1 MEFLSLQEP
10 VEQPAI
16 KLSRAEAV
24 FVSIGLHLLLLL
36 LCLLGP
42 QIATRLLPESIIVFL
57 APRPPL
63 QRPEDA
69 ALRLTQPD
77 KAAERKSPKIP
88 VKFAYVRT
96 PDDNLV
102 DRNPGARLLSD
113 KSRRARQEVA
123 TPPSVKEF
131 SIDPHSRGDTIE
143 RIRPD
148 PRLRAGRDTLEPPS
162 PRQKRSS
169 DARAAEVQRPPA
181 EPARENVESPR
192 PADQRQ
198 GGEAG
203 SSANPGSENAAPAAA
218 SGIVPPAGRPPGVDG
233 GPAGAARGTG
243 QTDAI
248 SPAARESLQR
258 ALSGAGEESKKLFDN
273 PGYIMPSLATGT
285 MSFDTQDFPW
295 GDYARRVKII
305 IENHWVDRLPL
316 AFREGIR
323 GYTCAHFVIEKGGT
337 ISGIDVVRQAGVPP
351 FDRAVTDAL
360 RASSPLPPL
369 PKEFLEDQEGVSACF
384 FYNMLPGEIRGLDQ

>member
-123 TPPSVKEF
+123 TPPSVKQF
-131 SIDPHSRGDTIE
+131 SIDPHSRGDTME
-143 RIRPD
+143 RIRPE
-148 PRLRAGRDTLEPPS
+148 PRLRARRDNLEPPS
-162 PRQKRSS
+162 PRQKGSGE
-169 DARAAEVQRPPA
+169 AQAAEIQRPPA
-181 EPARENVESPR
+181 EPPQGNEGRGGQG
-192 PADQRQ
+192 DQQR

-203 SSANPGSENAAPAAA
+203 
-218 SGIVPPAGRPPGVDG
+218 
-233 GPAGAARGTG
+233 
-243 QTDAI
+243 
-248 SPAARESLQR
+248 
-258 ALSGAGEESKKLFDN
+258 GAGE
-273 PGYIMPSLATGT
+273 A
-285 MSFDTQDFPW
+285 
-295 GDYARRVKII
+295 
-305 IENHWVDRLPL
+305 
-316 AFREGIR
+316 
-323 GYTCAHFVIEKGGT
+323 
-337 ISGIDVVRQAGVPP
+337 
-351 FDRAVTDAL
+351 
-360 RASSPLPPL
+360 
-369 PKEFLEDQEGVSACF
+369 
-384 FYNMLPGEIRGLDQ
+384 